1 MIRVKRASESA
12 DGNRFWADRL
22 WPRRAKQETLRL
34 NSWLKDVAPSDGL
47 RVGFL
52 HGASSNVSKK
62 IGGLI
67 GHAHN

>member
-1 MIRVKRASESA
+1 M
-12 DGNRFWADRL
+12 
-22 WPRRAKQETLRL
+22 
-34 NSWLKDVAPSDGL
+34 APSDGF